1 MVNPAQSAPST
12 PAGLRP
18 TKSIRRFRRVGLAV
32 LAVATVAVPGLWL
45 LTDPDLGKSISAW
58 RAVRNSGRWAGPSA
72 ASLSEP
78 ETPLYSE
85 SFIDDSGYGSAI
97 RYSAPIEDRRS
108 LAQCYAS
115 AAGRAQRG
123 IADLQSRLDRLI
135 RDPLGPFENDDP
147 KVKLQAFISV
157 LYLYDGRFAEASS
170 WIEKA
175 LAENRSLPREVR
187 ANLRAIQGVAAL
199 RRGEVENCVAC
210 LGPSSCIFPI
220 SAQAV
225 HQRTEGSREAIRF
238 FTEYLKER
246 PGDLGVRWLLNIA
259 YMTLGEYPQ
268 KVPAA
273 FLISPAVYESK
284 YDPGRFL
291 NIAPQV
297 GLDSRG
303 PNMLGGSVFDDFTGD
318 GRPDILVLSG
328 DWDLGGSLFVNRGDG
343 RFDDRGTEAGLAGQK
358 MSVNL
363 SAADFDNDGD
373 LDVLALR
380 GGWESP
386 YRLSLLRN
394 QGNGVFDDVTV
405 AAGLGEP
412 IASQSAAWGDYDND
426 GLLDVYVAGEYAAS
440 QVAPENLCR
449 LYHNR
454 GDGTFENV
462 AEKAGVV
469 NAGFAKGVAWGDYDN
484 DGDLDLYVSN
494 MKGPNRLYR
503 NNGDGTFTDVAHD
516 LGVTEPFN
524 SFSCWFW
531 DYDNDGRLDI
541 FVAGFSAT
549 LGDIVADMLG
559 QPAKGERPRLYRNLG
574 PEGFQDV
581 TTLVGLNRVTLTMG
595 SNFADIDNDGFL
607 DVFLGTGQPAY
618 SVLIPDLMFRNVE
631 GRRFEDVTTSSG
643 TGHLQKGHGVS
654 FADWDDDGDL
664 DLFVQTGGQTPGD
677 KAHNVLFQNPGND
690 HHWIKLKL
698 VGTKT
703 NRAAVG
709 ARIRVNLKSSDGR
722 TRSIYRTVGNN
733 SSFGGNSLV
742 QSIGLLDASR
752 VAELT
757 VTWPTSRTTQTFHD
771 LPADQTIEITEG
783 AISYRVLRQRPSPA
797 AAAAR

>member
-1 MVNPAQSAPST
+1 MKT
-12 PAGLRP
+12 C
-18 TKSIRRFRRVGLAV
+18 RRFRRVGLAV
-32 LAVATVAVPGLWL
+32 LVIAAIAVPGVWL
-45 LTDPDLGKSISAW
+45 LTEPDLGRSFSAW
-58 RAVRNSGRWAGPSA
+58 RAAGTSAGRTEPSP
-72 ASLSEP
+72 ASRSEP
-78 ETPLYSE
+78 DTPLYSE
-85 SFIDDSGYGSAI
+85 SFIDDSGYSAAF
-97 RYSAPIEDRRS
+97 RYSAPIEDRSS

-115 AAGRAQRG
+115 AAGRVDRG
-123 IADLQSRLDRLI
+123 IADLQSQLDQLAQGPLS
-135 RDPLGPFENDDP
+135 PLGNEDS
-147 KVKLQAFISV
+147 KVKLQAFIST
-157 LYLYDGRFAEASS
+157 LYMYDGRFALASS

-175 LAENRSLPREVR
+175 LAENRFAAREVR

-199 RRGEVENCVAC
+199 RRGEIDNCVAC

-220 SAQAV
+220 SREAV

-238 FTEYLKER
+238 FTLYLNER

-259 YMTLGEYPQ
+259 YMTLGEYPE

-273 FLISPAVYESK
+273 FLISPAVYASK

-291 NIAPQV
+291 NIAPRV

-328 DWDLGGSLFVNRGDG
+328 DWDLGGSLFVNRGGG
-343 RFDDRGTEAGLAGQK
+343 RFEDRGRSAGLAGQR

-380 GGWESP
+380 GGWETP
-386 YRLSLLRN
+386 FRLSLLRN
-394 QGNGVFDDVTV
+394 NGNGVFDDATV
-405 AAGLGEP
+405 SAGLGEP

-426 GLLDVYVAGEYAAS
+426 GLLDVYVAGEYDVS
-440 QVAPENLCR
+440 QVTPQNLCR

-462 AEKAGVV
+462 AEKAGVL
-469 NAGFAKGVAWGDYDN
+469 NARFAKGVAWGDYDN

-503 NNGDGTFTDVAHD
+503 NEGDGTFTDVAPD
-516 LGVTEPFN
+516 LGVTEPIN

-531 DYDNDGRLDI
+531 DYDNDGRLDL

-549 LGDIVADMLG
+549 LADIVADMLG
-559 QPAKGERPRLYRNLG
+559 RPAKGERPRLYRNLG
-574 PEGFQDV
+574 PAGFKDV
-581 TTLVGLNRVTLTMG
+581 TAQSGLNRVTLTMG

-607 DVFLGTGQPAY
+607 DVFLATGQPAI
-618 SVLIPDLMFRNVE
+618 SALIPDLMFRNVD

-654 FADWDDDGDL
+654 FADWDDDGDV
-664 DLFVQTGGQTPGD
+664 DLFVQAGGQTPGD
-677 KAHNVLFQNPGND
+677 KAHNLLFQNPGND

-698 VGTKT
+698 VGTQT

-709 ARIRVNLKSSDGR
+709 ARIRVDIEAKGGPA
-722 TRSIYRTVGNN
+722 RSIYRTVGNN

-742 QSIGLLDASR
+742 QSIGLQGAAR
-752 VAELT
+752 VTRLT
-757 VTWPTSRTTQTFHD
+757 VSWPVSRTSQTFSD
-771 LPADQTIEITEG
+771 LAADQSIEITEG
-783 AISYRVLRQRPSPA
+783 KPEWTPWSSP
-797 AAAAR
+797 

>member
-1 MVNPAQSAPST
+1 MRPIKT
-12 PAGLRP
+12 P
-18 TKSIRRFRRVGLAV
+18 RRFSRVGLAV
-32 LAVATVAVPGLWL
+32 LVIAAIAVPGVWL

-58 RAVRNSGRWAGPSA
+58 RAAGTSGRRTERSTT
-72 ASLSEP
+72 SRSEP

-85 SFIDDSGYGSAI
+85 SFIDDSGYSSAL
-97 RYSAPIEDRRS
+97 RYSAPIGDRSS

-123 IADLQSRLDRLI
+123 IADLQSQLDQLAQ
-135 RDPLGPFENDDP
+135 DPLSPFGNEDS
-147 KVKLQAFISV
+147 KVKLQALIST
-157 LYLYDGRFAEASS
+157 LYMYDGRFAEASS

-199 RRGEVENCVAC
+199 RRGEIENCVAC

-220 SAQAV
+220 SRDAV

-238 FTEYLKER
+238 FTEYLNER

-259 YMTLGEYPQ
+259 YMTLGEHPEN
-268 KVPAA
+268 VPAA
-273 FLISPAVYESK
+273 SLISPAVYASK

-291 NIAPQV
+291 NIAPRV

-303 PNMLGGSVFDDFTGD
+303 PNMLGGGVFDDFTGD

-343 RFDDRGTEAGLAGQK
+343 RFEDRGASAGLAGQR

-380 GGWESP
+380 GGWETP
-386 YRLSLLRN
+386 FRLSLLRN
-394 QGNGVFDDVTV
+394 RGDGVFDDVTV
-405 AAGLGEP
+405 SAGLGEP

-426 GLLDVYVAGEYAAS
+426 GLLDVYVAGEYDVS
-440 QVAPENLCR
+440 QVTPQNLCR

-462 AEKAGVV
+462 AEKAGVL

-503 NNGDGTFTDVAHD
+503 NKGDGTFTDVAPD
-516 LGVTEPFN
+516 LGVTEPTN

-531 DYDNDGRLDI
+531 DYDNDGRLDL

-559 QPAKGERPRLYRNLG
+559 RPAKGERPRLYRNLG
-574 PEGFQDV
+574 PAGFKDV
-581 TTLVGLNRVTLTMG
+581 TAQSGLNRVTLTMG

-607 DVFLGTGQPAY
+607 DVFLATGQPAY
-618 SVLIPDLMFRNVE
+618 SVLIPDLMFRNVD

-654 FADWDDDGDL
+654 FADWDDDGDV
-664 DLFVQTGGQTPGD
+664 DLFVQVGGQTPAD
-677 KAHNVLFQNPGND
+677 KAHNLLFQNPGND

-698 VGTKT
+698 VGTQT
-703 NRAAVG
+703 NRAAIG
-709 ARIRVNLKSSDGR
+709 ARIRVDIEAEDGPA
-722 TRSIYRTVGNN
+722 RSIYRTVGNN

-742 QSIGLLDASR
+742 QSIGLQGATR

-757 VTWPTSRTTQTFHD
+757 VTWPVSRTTQTFRD
-771 LPADQTIEITEG
+771 LAADQSIEITEG
-783 AISYRVLRQRPSPA
+783 RADYRRRPTPPS
-797 AAAAR
+797 RKDEG